1 MKKELWSFRTTVKR
15 IARDIVLQH
24 YDLTPSKH
32 EIEEWC
38 LDNDIVLQ
46 VTESDMAAR
55 NEAVK
60 IMRKKRVAEL
70 TGVGDAQILA
80 VFAYESSVSYHFATV
95 SVLTTA

>member
-1 MKKELWSFRTTVKR
+1 MTVKR

-46 VTESDMAAR
+46 VAESDIAAR

-60 IMRKKRVAEL
+60 LMRKKRVAEL
-70 TGVGDAQILA
+70 TGVGDAQRLA
-80 VFAYESSVSYHFATV
+80 VFAYESSVSSRVPLELLF
-95 SVLTTA
+95 TT